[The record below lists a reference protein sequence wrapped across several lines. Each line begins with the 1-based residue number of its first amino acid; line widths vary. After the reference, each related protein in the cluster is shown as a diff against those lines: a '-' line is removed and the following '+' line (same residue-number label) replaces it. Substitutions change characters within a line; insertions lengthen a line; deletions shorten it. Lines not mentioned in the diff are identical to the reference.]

1 MSLLHSFLP
10 EEDRASFPALTG
22 ARTEQMSTL
31 FQERQTPSRVPD
43 GAEKRRRRGE
53 GASLDDGRT
62 TVPTVN
68 CECNHAANAEGR
80 KFHE

>member
-10 EEDRASFPALTG
+10 EEDRANFPALTG
-22 ARTEQMSTL
+22 GQSKCPLCFKSDRHLEGA
-31 FQERQTPSRVPD
+31 RQT
-43 GAEKRRRRGE
+43 AQRRGDE
-53 GASLDDGRT
+53 GAKGPPSM
-62 TVPTVN
+62 VPTAN